1 MTWFRIFRKIVV
13 IILIITVMMI
23 ATAFICWFPPNGHS
37 LCRYEGSLSGIEP
50 WFPVTRYSH
59 CRRITYNR
67 KLIRQTLE
75 RCGVGTET
83 VRSAKSYSESPQ
95 RGLTSRK
102 RTGFDLIK
110 ALFHTGVCRS
120 YWLACISSR
129 ITTVIQVRKG
139 KIQWTITDL
148 MSHSRFRLA

>member
-1 MTWFRIFRKIVV
+1 MSPASLFFVTTSPSRERV
-13 IILIITVMMI
+13 ICVP
-23 ATAFICWFPPNGHS
+23 AAFLRCGSRFS
-37 LCRYEGSLSGIEP
+37 GSLSGIEP

-75 RCGVGTET
+75 RCGAGAET
-83 VRSAKSYSESPQ
+83 VRSAKSYSESPR
-95 RGLTSRK
+95 RGLTSRG